1 MENAETIL
9 VIFLSTFLAI
19 FLLLAIITTVKV
31 LQMIRRLNRIVDTA
45 ESLADK
51 AEHAA
56 ALIRNAAVPAM
67 IRKLLSSLAD
77 AVSTKKARKK
87 R

>member
-19 FLLLAIITTVKV
+19 FLILAIITTIKV
-31 LQMIRRLNRIVDTA
+31 IQMIRRLNRIVDTA
-45 ESLADK
+45 EAIADK

-56 ALIRNAAVPAM
+56 TLISKAAAPAM
-67 IRKLLSSLAD
+67 VSKLLSSLAD
-77 AVSTKKARKK
+77 VVSSKKSRKK

>member
-19 FLLLAIITTVKV
+19 FLVLAIIAVVKAI
-31 LQMIRRLNRIVDTA
+31 QMIRRLNRIIDTA
-45 ESLADK
+45 EVIADK

-56 ALIRNAAVPAM
+56 TLISKAAAPAM
-67 IRKLLSSLAD
+67 ISKLLSNLAD
-77 AVSTKKARKK
+77 IVSTKKARKK

>member
-19 FLLLAIITTVKV
+19 FLLLAIITTVKA

-56 ALIRNAAVPAM
+56 TLLRKAAAPAM
-67 IRKLLSSLAD
+67 ISKLLSSLAD
-77 AVSTKKARKK
+77 AVTTKKARKK